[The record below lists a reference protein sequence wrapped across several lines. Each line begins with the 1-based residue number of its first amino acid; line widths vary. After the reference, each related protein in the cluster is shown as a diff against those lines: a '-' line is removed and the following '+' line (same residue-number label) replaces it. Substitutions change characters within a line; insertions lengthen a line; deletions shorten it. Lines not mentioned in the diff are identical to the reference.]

1 MIREREVEEILLNQ
15 WQPLQTMLYDGWVLR
30 FAEGYTKRANAVN
43 PIYFS
48 NEDVYAKIKHCE
60 SIYASHQLKA
70 TFKMT
75 PFVQPTNLD
84 GLLANEGYSIIDH
97 TSVQSIELKQLKQP
111 TIENVRIDDHV
122 NEEWLEHFCSLNE
135 VEDKHRKTME
145 FMLSNRLSDK
155 GFFTL
160 YQNDDVA
167 ACGLGIIER
176 KVLGIFD
183 VVSSEKYRNQ
193 GFGEQLLLNILQWGR
208 QHGAD
213 QSHLAVLLHNQ
224 PALKL
229 YAKLGYKEIY
239 KYWYRTK

>member
-1 MIREREVEEILLNQ
+1 MIREREYEEILLNQ

-30 FAEGYTKRANAVN
+30 FAEGYTKRANSVN

-48 NEDVYAKIKHCE
+48 NEDVYVKIKHCE
-60 SIYASHQLKA
+60 SIYAAHQLKS

-84 GLLANEGYSIIDH
+84 GVLEKEGYSIVDY
-97 TSVQSIELKQLKQP
+97 TSVQRIELKPLKQP
-111 TIENVRIDDHV
+111 TIENIHIDDHV

-160 YQNDDVA
+160 YHNGDVT

-176 KVLGIFD
+176 NVLGIFD
-183 VVSSEKYRNQ
+183 VVTSKSYRNQ

-208 QHGAD
+208 QHGAHH
-213 QSHLAVLLHNQ
+213 SYVAVLLHNQ

-229 YAKLGYKEIY
+229 YEKLGYKEIY